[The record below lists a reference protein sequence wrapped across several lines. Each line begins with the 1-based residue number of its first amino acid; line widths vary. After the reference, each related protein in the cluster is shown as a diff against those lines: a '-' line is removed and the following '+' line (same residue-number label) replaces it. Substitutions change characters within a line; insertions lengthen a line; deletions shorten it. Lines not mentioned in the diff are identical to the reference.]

1 MTHRPARIKVDFA
14 PALGDETAFIRRFL
28 GNPKRTGAGAPSGPY
43 LAREMAR
50 AVGACGG
57 GKIVE
62 LGPGTGPV
70 TKALIARGIARE
82 RLILVECDPHFSSM
96 LSERFPLSRVVFGD
110 AFNLRTSIS
119 GHVDG
124 PVTAI
129 VSSLPLLNER
139 PNRRMRLLEEA
150 FDLMGD
156 DGVFVQFTYGVK
168 SPIPRATLAG
178 RYVARCGAPILRN
191 LAPASVWTYR
201 CRASTAP
208 QPKIRKFI
216 EQAEQIAAKIA
227 VKRTAAEKIVKRQ
240 GERVRHILVREAG
253 ETLDRLRRRSG
264 EL

>member
-1 MTHRPARIKVDFA
+1 MKQHLFAVFSAIPNERGRWRLRVRIW
-14 PALGDETAFIRRFL
+14 P
-28 GNPKRTGAGAPSGPY
+28 
-43 LAREMAR
+43 REMAR

-57 GKIVE
+57 QIVE

-70 TKALIARGIARE
+70 TKALIARE

-96 LSERFPLSRVVFGD
+96 LSERFPLSRVVFGN
-110 AFNLRTSIS
+110 AFNLRTNIS
-119 GHVDG
+119 
-124 PVTAI
+124 VTAV

-150 FDLMGD
+150 FDLMSD

-191 LAPASVWTYR
+191 LPPASVWTYR
-201 CRASTAP
+201 RRASTAP
-208 QPKIRKFI
+208 QPKIRMFI

-240 GERVRHILVREAG
+240 GERVRHVLVREAG